1 MSVWILPLWAKWKYL
16 PFRLHVLRWR
26 PHHSKIREQIP
37 PGFPLWP
44 DLQHSLKMPNEKT
57 GLMVLESRVQDL
69 AVYSSGTVSRGG
81 HCGRSMWQNQ
91 QLTHEPVSKRNESGF
106 STLSKTQIHMLRTSH
121 WVCFLRL
128 SYLLSP
134 RDNISTWELSISRL
148 RALTLPASAV
158 TPWSHVG
165 LCYRTWTYKSVSS
178 IGSGSLVNPG

>member
-1 MSVWILPLWAKWKYL
+1 
-16 PFRLHVLRWR
+16 
-26 PHHSKIREQIP
+26 
-37 PGFPLWP
+37 
-44 DLQHSLKMPNEKT
+44 
-57 GLMVLESRVQDL
+57 MVLESRVQNL
-69 AVYSSGTVSRGG
+69 AVYSFGTVSRGR
-81 HCGRSMWQNQ
+81 HHGRSMWQNQ
-91 QLTHEPVSKRNESGF
+91 QLTHEPVSRRNESGF

-178 IGSGSLVNPG
+178 IGAGSLVNPG